1 MKIKEIIELS
11 QEKRIDVIAK
21 EHLDIGEKPT
31 RAALKLAGAVPQ
43 KGKRGW
49 VFEGPS
55 ENLEKSIYDFA
66 QVKAS
71 KPKANVRTKEEKKK
85 TTNEQN
91 DKMNTSTNEGKKKR
105 KRASFDIEDKLL
117 KSVKIQAVIEDRP
130 IYEVVEDALRN
141 YLNTRY

>member
-1 MKIKEIIELS
+1 MKIREIIELS

-21 EHLDIGEKPT
+21 EYLEIGEKPT

-55 ENLEKSIYDFA
+55 ENLEKSIYEFS

-71 KPKANVRTKEEKKK
+71 KPTANGRTNEVKKK
-85 TTNEQN
+85 TTKPLNN
-91 DKMNTSTNEGKKKR
+91 NKTN
-105 KRASFDIEDKLL
+105 KL
-117 KSVKIQAVIEDRP
+117 K
-130 IYEVVEDALRN
+130 
-141 YLNTRY
+141 YLLFQSKNL